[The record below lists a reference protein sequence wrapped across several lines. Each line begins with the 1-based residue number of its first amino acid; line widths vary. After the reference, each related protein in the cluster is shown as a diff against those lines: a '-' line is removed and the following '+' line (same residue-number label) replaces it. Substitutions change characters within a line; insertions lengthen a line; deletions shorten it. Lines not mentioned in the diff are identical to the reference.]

1 MFLHLGADTVI
12 QTDHILGIFDLD
24 TTTVQKSSRE
34 YLNLAEKA
42 GRVVNVSPFELPKSF
57 VVCEE
62 GNTLASAARK
72 AGAKKAKEELEGEK
86 QIVVYLSQLSAST
99 LLGRL
104 QSKSSSFEI

>member
-1 MFLHLGADTVI
+1 MKWQAANWFEKKATERGDPSMFLHLGAETVI
-12 QTDHILGIFDLD
+12 ETDNILGIFDLD

-57 VVCEE
+57 VV
-62 GNTLASAARK
+62 T
-72 AGAKKAKEELEGEK
+72 KEEET
-86 QIVVYLSQLSAST
+86 ITVYLSQLSSNT

-104 QSKSSSFEI
+104 NSGTFSV

>member
-12 QTDHILGIFDLD
+12 QTEHILGIFDLD

-62 GNTLASAARK
+62 D
-72 AGAKKAKEELEGEK
+72 EM
-86 QIVVYLSQLSAST
+86 IVYLSQLSAGT

-104 QSKSSSFEI
+104 QSKNSNFEI

>member
-24 TTTVQKSSRE
+24 TTTVQKISRE

-62 GNTLASAARK
+62 D
-72 AGAKKAKEELEGEK
+72 EM
-86 QIVVYLSQLSAST
+86 IVYLSQLSAGT

-104 QSKSSSFEI
+104 QSKNSNFEI